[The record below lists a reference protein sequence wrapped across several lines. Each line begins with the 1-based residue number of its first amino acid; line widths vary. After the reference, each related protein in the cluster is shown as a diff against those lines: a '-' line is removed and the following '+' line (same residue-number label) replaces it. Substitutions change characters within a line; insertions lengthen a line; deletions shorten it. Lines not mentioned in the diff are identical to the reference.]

1 MIDTKGKRIGVL
13 VELTREFGRDLCKG
27 ITEFACANEGLIPFF
42 ITPETLKRKSEL
54 KSYDG
59 FIARVMTDE
68 MAATL
73 ATFKKPIADVY
84 YDKPRPGFAIIKT
97 NHSRIGRLAAEHFME
112 RKFKNFAFCG
122 FAGGRFSNYC
132 FLAFRRAL
140 AAKGHHC
147 HYYRPGS
154 KAKYEFDSTVLI
166 NEQLNRAPDAKALAK
181 WVAILPKPVA
191 VFCPNDLRAWQWLQ
205 VCKECDINVPH
216 DVAILGLDNDVIV
229 CGFSNP
235 MLSSIDPDTPAI
247 GREAARTLV
256 EMMNDPDFRKKTLI
270 RQVNP
275 NRVIGRASTEVYP
288 VDPPWLSDV
297 LVYMRKR
304 VGNRL
309 TASDVFD
316 YLGLSHT
323 VVDAAFRKVL
333 NTTVQKEIAVARMEE
348 ARRLLE
354 NTALNTAQIAERSGF
369 ASATY
374 FVHTFSK
381 AHGISPISWRKRHS
395 RS

>member
-1 MIDTKGKRIGVL
+1 MINIKNKRIGVI
-13 VELTREFGRDLCKG
+13 VELTREFGRDLCRG
-27 ITEFACANEGLIPFF
+27 ITEFACSNGGVIPFF

-54 KSYDG
+54 KTYDG

-73 ATFKKPIADVY
+73 AAFKKPIADVY

-140 AAKGHHC
+140 AVAGHSC
-147 HYYRPGS
+147 HYYQPDF
-154 KAKYEFDSTVLI
+154 KAKYEFDNTVLI
-166 NEQLNRAPDAKALAK
+166 NERLDRAPDSKALAK
-181 WVAILPKPVA
+181 WAARLPKPVA
-191 VFCPNDLRAWQWLQ
+191 VFCPNDLRAWQVLQ

-235 MLSSIDPDTPAI
+235 MISSIDPDTPAI
-247 GREAARTLV
+247 GREAVRTLV

-270 RQVNP
+270 RHVNP
-275 NRVIGRASTEVYP
+275 NRVIVRASTEVYP

-304 VGNRL
+304 VANRL
-309 TASDVFD
+309 TASDIFD
-316 YLGLSHT
+316 YLRLSHT
-323 VVDAAFRKVL
+323 IVDAAFRKVL
-333 NTTVQKEIAVARMEE
+333 NTTVQKAILAARMEE

-354 NTALNTAQIAERSGF
+354 NTALNTAQIGERSGF

-374 FVHTFSK
+374 FVHTFTK
-381 AHGISPISWRKRHS
+381 AHGISPILWRKQHR